1 MTTDL
6 PGAGAVCMLTTYGPA
21 GTLHARPVT
30 VWPGDCPHHL
40 FVITEPDAAKID
52 EIAANPQVG
61 LGGATHD
68 GWWSA
73 EGSATLDPD
82 SVADTLRAAGLSP
95 SRRETV
101 IRITIARIRHW
112 TVTGDGPWDNT
123 YAEQTFPA

>member
-1 MTTDL
+1 
-6 PGAGAVCMLTTYGPA
+6 MLTTYGPA

-30 VWPGDCPHHL
+30 VWPGDCPHDL

-61 LGGATHD
+61 LGGATQD

-82 SVADTLRAAGLSP
+82 SVADTLRAAGLP
-95 SRRETV
+95 PGRRATV
-101 IRITIARIRHW
+101 VRIEVVRIRKW